1 MSCGPATK
9 NGSVIRSRA
18 SLQIFVGEGSVAPG
32 REQRI
37 CQTVRIST
45 SITSGGS
52 TRAAKALSRGPSLLA
67 KLAFG
72 GESRST
78 AAPDAGIAGGVGSAT
93 VVSDLS
99 RGMVIQASPSQ
110 RRGEPPKGGPWRITL
125 QRV

>member
-9 NGSVIRSRA
+9 KGSVIRSRA

-52 TRAAKALSRGPSLLA
+52 TRAANALSRGLSLLA

-72 GESRST
+72 GEIRRT
-78 AAPDAGIAGGVGSAT
+78 AALGAGIADDAGIAT

-99 RGMVIQASPSQ
+99 RGMFI
-110 RRGEPPKGGPWRITL
+110 GEML
-125 QRV
+125 HLRVRHGRT